1 MKEIGDKL
9 KEARQAQGYTLDDLQ
24 QMTKIQKR
32 YLIAVEEGNL
42 EVLPGNFYARAFIKQ
57 YADSVGLN
65 GEDLIKEHMDT
76 LPKVSE
82 TTYSKSMENKQT
94 RSKSKSS
101 GFLATI
107 QDSLPTI
114 LIVLL
119 VIAIIFAIYMA
130 VRVGGGN
137 GDSDSFIQGDDSSEV
152 VEVENSEEDTDED
165 VDMDETDEEAET
177 TENDVDDENEED
189 TEDDDENDDD
199 SEEETDQTALETG
212 GTGNSTAYTIQGN
225 HPAEQV
231 LALSAEGGN
240 SWVSIEIDG
249 EMINQGTIQNG
260 ESLLTDFDDSVSEIA
275 LVIGN
280 ASVTLVELNGIELPA
295 AEEAVR
301 QEMTITFE

>member
-1 MKEIGDKL
+1 MNEIGDKL
-9 KEARQAQGYTLDDLQ
+9 KEARQAKGYTLDDLQ

-65 GEDLIKEHMDT
+65 GEELIKEHMDA

-82 TTYSKSMENKQT
+82 TTYSKGVDSKQT
-94 RSKSKSS
+94 RSKTKNS

-119 VIAIIFAIYMA
+119 VIAIIFAIYLA
-130 VRVGGGN
+130 VTFGGGN
-137 GDSDSFIQGDDSSEV
+137 GNGGSFIQGDDASEIL
-152 VEVENSEEDTDED
+152 EVDDS
-165 VDMDETDEEAET
+165 DEE
-177 TENDVDDENEED
+177 
-189 TEDDDENDDD
+189 TEDDVESNSDD
-199 SEEETDQTALETG
+199 SADEDSDEDDEIAEDDEQEEIEEEEQAEQTVEEAG
-212 GTGNSTAYTIQGN
+212 GTGNSMNYIIQGD

-231 LALSAEGGN
+231 LTLSAEGGN
-240 SWVSIEIDG
+240 SWVSVEIDG
-249 EMINQGTIQNG
+249 EMINQGTIDDG
-260 ESLLTDFDDSVSEIA
+260 ESLTIEFDDTVSDIA
-275 LVIGN
+275 LVLGN
-280 ASVTLVELNGIELPA
+280 ASATMVDLNGMELPA

-301 QEMTITFE
+301 QVMSITFE

>member
-1 MKEIGDKL
+1 MNEIGDKL

-65 GEDLIKEHMDT
+65 GEELIQEHMDT
-76 LPKVSE
+76 LPKVSD
-82 TTYSKSMENKQT
+82 TKYSKSMDSTQT
-94 RSKSKSS
+94 RSKAKSS

-130 VRVGGGN
+130 VTFGGGN
-137 GDSDSFIQGDDSSEV
+137 GDSGSFIQGDDASEIL
-152 VEVENSEEDTDED
+152 EVDDSEEDTD
-165 VDMDETDEEAET
+165 DEADL
-177 TENDVDDENEED
+177 ENEE
-189 TEDDDENDDD
+189 EPG
-199 SEEETDQTALETG
+199 EETDTAENDEEDEDSDEEEQAEQTVEETG
-212 GTGNSTAYTIQGN
+212 GTGNSMNYTIQGD

-231 LALSAEGGN
+231 LTLSAEGGN

-249 EMINQGTIQNG
+249 EMTNQGTIQDG
-260 ESLLTDFDDSVSEIA
+260 ESLTVEFDDSVSDIA

-280 ASVTLVELNGIELPA
+280 ASATLVDLNGLELPA

-301 QEMTITFE
+301 QQMTITFE